1 VARTEEGAELTQEH
15 RLLQVA
21 IGAATVSDLLGLW
34 DTVDPLNLAGTIG
47 AFATTAAVVVRA
59 RNRDSATAATRY
71 FGDFRQAEGV
81 RGAATIVAGEPPVAA
96 VVSGLVRGAGLSGI
110 IRARQRG
117 FSPQAA
123 ARNGFTRVAGS
134 AMNLTLD
141 GGRQVVIEATLSDR
155 ASTGKYQ
162 RVASSGA
169 CAWCAMQASRGPVF
183 DERAFK
189 KHVGCNCDA
198 EPVYEGSRLPAT
210 SQQFRDEWARA
221 QREVLPGVEGTKNDA
236 LNAFRRLREDRVTP
250 AATAG
255 LREGSRDG

>member
-15 RLLQVA
+15 RLLQVS

-34 DTVDPLNLAGTIG
+34 DTVDPLNLAGTI
-47 AFATTAAVVVRA
+47 APFAAAAAVIVRA
-59 RNRDSATAATRY
+59 RNRDSATAAARY
-71 FGDFRQAEGV
+71 FGDFRAAEGV

-96 VVSGLVRGAGLSGI
+96 VVAGLVRGAGLSGI
-110 IRARQRG
+110 VRARQRG
-117 FSPQAA
+117 FSAEAA

-134 AMNLTLD
+134 STNLVLD

-155 ASTGKYQ
+155 ASTGKWQ

-183 DERAFK
+183 NERAFK

-198 EPVYEGSRLPAT
+198 EPVYEGSRLPPT
-210 SQQFRDEWARA
+210 SRQFRDEWNRA
-221 QREVLPGVEGTKNDA
+221 QREIGPDVSGTNNDA
-236 LNAFRRLREDRVTP
+236 LTAFRRLREGRP
-250 AATAG
+250 
-255 LREGSRDG
+255 LDGRRASPVQPEVA